1 MKPLDGPYIGLMSGT
16 SLDAIDAVL
25 LHCSSDRISLRE
37 TYSHAMPSGLRE
49 EILQLCQS
57 GADEIDRAGAVHL
70 ALGEQF
76 AEASLAL
83 LKKAGT
89 SATDIIAIGCHGQ
102 TIRHRP
108 GSRGF
113 TVQLGSADILAT
125 RTGIAVVC
133 DFRNRDMVLGGQGAP
148 LVPAFHRAM
157 WGSMPGTAVVNIG
170 GMANITW
177 LENGDVSS
185 GFDTGPGNVLIDGWI
200 RKHRGEQFD
209 QDGHWAA
216 SGQLQPALLA
226 RLQQEPYFTTP
237 PPKSTGREL
246 FCMEWL
252 NRHLNGE
259 SPEDVQATLLELTA
273 WSISEA
279 LQPLSPEKVL
289 VCGGGAHNKTLMRRI
304 QTLCN
309 STPVM
314 PTDEVGL
321 SADWV
326 EGAAF
331 AWLAWARMNQ
341 VPGNVRKVTGARA
354 EAVLG
359 ALYLP

>member
-1 MKPLDGPYIGLMSGT
+1 MKPVDGLYIGLMSGT
-16 SLDAIDAVL
+16 SVDAIDAVM
-25 LHCSSDRISLRE
+25 LHCSSDRVSLRG
-37 TYSHAMPSGLRE
+37 THSHAMPPGLRE
-49 EILQLCQS
+49 EILQLCQ
-57 GADEIDRAGAVHL
+57 GGTNEIDRAGAVHL

-76 AEASLAL
+76 ANASLEL
-83 LKKAGT
+83 LEKTGT
-89 SATDIIAIGCHGQ
+89 SASDIIAIGCHGQ
-102 TIRHRP
+102 TVRHRP
-108 GSRGF
+108 GRNGF
-113 TVQLGSADILAT
+113 TVQLGSADVLAA

-157 WGSMPGTAVVNIG
+157 WGSMSGTAVVNIG

-177 LENGDVSS
+177 LENGDVAS
-185 GFDTGPGNVLIDGWI
+185 GFDTGPGNVLMDGWVQ
-200 RKHRGEQFD
+200 RHRGEQFD
-209 QDGHWAA
+209 LDGRWAA
-216 SGQLQPALLA
+216 SGQLQPELLA
-226 RLQQEPYFTTP
+226 RMQQEPYFATP

-252 NRHLNGE
+252 SNHLNGE
-259 SPEDVQATLLELTA
+259 APEDVQATLLELTA

-279 LQPLSPEKVL
+279 LKPLMPEKVL
-289 VCGGGAHNKTLMRRI
+289 VCGGGAHNKALMARI
-304 QTLCN
+304 QTLC
-309 STPVM
+309 SAPVIA
-314 PTDEVGL
+314 TDEVGL
-321 SADWV
+321 SPDWV

-331 AWLAWARMNQ
+331 AWLAWARINQ

>member
-1 MKPLDGPYIGLMSGT
+1 MKPVDGLYIGLMSGT

-25 LHCSSDRISLRE
+25 LHCSSDHIGLRGTHSHIMPSSLRK
-37 TYSHAMPSGLRE
+37 
-49 EILQLCQS
+49 EILQLCQGCS
-57 GADEIDRAGAVHL
+57 NEIDRAGTVHL

-76 AEASLAL
+76 ADASLEL
-83 LKKAGT
+83 LKKADT
-89 SATDIIAIGCHGQ
+89 SASDIIAIGCHGQ

-108 GSRGF
+108 GSHGF
-113 TVQLGSADILAT
+113 TVQLGSADVLAA

-157 WGSMPGTAVVNIG
+157 WGSMSGTAVVNIG

-177 LENGDVSS
+177 LEKGDVSS
-185 GFDTGPGNVLIDGWI
+185 GFDTGPGNVLMDGWI
-200 RKHRGEQFD
+200 QKHRSAQFD
-209 QDGHWAA
+209 QDGQWAA
-216 SGQLQPALLA
+216 SGQLQPALLV

-246 FCMEWL
+246 FCMDWL
-252 NRHLNGE
+252 NNHLDGE
-259 SPEDVQATLLELTA
+259 SPADVQATLLELTA
-273 WSISEA
+273 WSITEA
-279 LQPLSPEKVL
+279 LKPLTPKQVL
-289 VCGGGAHNKTLMRRI
+289 ICGGGAHNKALMQRI
-304 QTLCN
+304 QALC
-309 STPVM
+309 SVTPVM
-314 PTDEVGL
+314 PTNDVGMD
-321 SADWV
+321 ADWV

-331 AWLAWARMNQ
+331 AWLAWARINQ

>member
-1 MKPLDGPYIGLMSGT
+1 MKPLDGLYIGLMSGT

-25 LHCSSDRISLRE
+25 LHCSSDRISLRG
-37 TYSHAMPSGLRE
+37 THSHAMPSELRE
-49 EILQLCQS
+49 EILQLCQN
-57 GADEIDRAGAVHL
+57 GASEIDRAGLVHL
-70 ALGEQF
+70 ELGEQF

-83 LKKAGT
+83 LNKTGT
-89 SATDIIAIGCHGQ
+89 PASAVIAIGCHGQ

-108 GSRGF
+108 GKHGF
-113 TVQLGSADILAT
+113 SVQIGSADTLAV
-125 RTGIAVVC
+125 RTGIAVVS

-157 WGSMPGTAVVNIG
+157 WGSMAGTAVVNIG

-177 LENGDVSS
+177 MENGDVTS
-185 GFDTGPGNVLIDGWI
+185 GFDTGPGNVLMDSWV
-200 RKHRGEQFD
+200 RKHRGDQFD

-216 SGQLQPALLA
+216 SGLLQPALLA
-226 RLQQEPYFTTP
+226 RMQQEPYFAMP

-252 NRHLNGE
+252 NGHLNGE
-259 SPEDVQATLLELTA
+259 SPVNVQATLLELTA
-273 WSISEA
+273 WSIAEA
-279 LQPLSPEKVL
+279 LKPLTPERVL
-289 VCGGGAHNKTLMRRI
+289 VCGGGAHNKMLMRRI

-309 STPVM
+309 HAPVI
-314 PTDEVGL
+314 PTDDVGL

-331 AWLAWARMNQ
+331 AWLAWARLNQ
-341 VPGNVRKVTGARA
+341 VPGNVRKVTGARS

>member
-1 MKPLDGPYIGLMSGT
+1 MKPRDGLYIGLMSGT

-25 LHCSSDRISLRE
+25 LYCSSESISLRE
-37 TYSHAMPSGLRE
+37 TYRHAMPAGLRE
-49 EILQLCQS
+49 EILKLCGS
-57 GADEIDRAGAVHL
+57 GADEIDRAGATHL

-83 LKKAGT
+83 LKKAGK

-108 GSRGF
+108 GKHGF
-113 TVQLGSADILAT
+113 SIQLGSADILAT

-157 WGSMPGTAVVNIG
+157 WGSMARTAVVNIG

-185 GFDTGPGNVLIDGWI
+185 GFDTGPGNVLMDSWI
-200 RKHRGEQFD
+200 RTHRGEEFD
-209 QDGHWAA
+209 QDGRWAS
-216 SGQLQPALLA
+216 SGQLHPALLA
-226 RLQQEPYFTTP
+226 RMQQEPYFAKA

-252 NRHLNGE
+252 NRHVSHE
-259 SPEDVQATLLELTA
+259 APEDVQATLLELTA

-279 LQPLSPEKVL
+279 LKPLSPEKVL
-289 VCGGGAHNKTLMRRI
+289 VCGGGAHNKALMQRI
-304 QTLCN
+304 NTLCN
-309 STPVM
+309 HTQVM
-314 PTDEVGL
+314 LTDAVGL

>member
-1 MKPLDGPYIGLMSGT
+1 MKPVDGLYIGLMSGT
-16 SLDAIDAVL
+16 SMDAIDAVL
-25 LHCSSDRISLRE
+25 LHCSSERFSLRG
-37 TYSHAMPSGLRE
+37 THSHAMPPRLRE
-49 EILQLCQS
+49 ELLQLCES
-57 GADEIDRAGAVHL
+57 GANEIDRAGVVHL
-70 ALGEQF
+70 VLGEQF
-76 AEASLAL
+76 AEASLQL
-83 LKKAGT
+83 LKKTGT
-89 SATDIIAIGCHGQ
+89 SASEIIAIGCHGQ

-108 GSRGF
+108 GSHGF
-113 TVQLGSADILAT
+113 TVQLGSADVLAV

-133 DFRNRDMVLGGQGAP
+133 DFRNRDMALGGQGAP

-185 GFDTGPGNVLIDGWI
+185 GFDTGPGNVLMDGWI

-209 QDGHWAA
+209 QGGHWAA
-216 SGQLQPALLA
+216 SGQLQPTLLA
-226 RLQQEPYFTTP
+226 RMQQEPYFTTP

-246 FCMEWL
+246 FCMDWL
-252 NRHLNGE
+252 NNHLNGE

-279 LQPLSPEKVL
+279 LKPLIPERAL
-289 VCGGGAHNKTLMRRI
+289 VCGGGAHNKVLMRRI

-309 STPVM
+309 STPVI

-331 AWLAWARMNQ
+331 AWLAWARINQ

>member
-1 MKPLDGPYIGLMSGT
+1 MKPVDGLYIGLMSGT
-16 SLDAIDAVL
+16 SMDAIDAVL
-25 LHCSSDRISLRE
+25 LYCSSDHIRLHETHSHPMPAELRK
-37 TYSHAMPSGLRE
+37 

-57 GADEIDRAGAVHL
+57 GADEIDRAGQVHL

-76 AEASLAL
+76 ANASLAL
-83 LKKAGT
+83 LNKAGV
-89 SATDIIAIGCHGQ
+89 SASDVVAIGCHGQ

-108 GSRGF
+108 GRNGF
-113 TVQLGSADILAT
+113 TVQLGSADSLAT

-157 WGSMPGTAVVNIG
+157 WGSMPRTAVVNIG
-170 GMANITW
+170 GMANLTW
-177 LENGDVSS
+177 LENGDVAS
-185 GFDTGPGNVLIDGWI
+185 GFDTGPGNVLMDGWI
-200 RKHRGEQFD
+200 QTHRGNHFD
-209 QDGHWAA
+209 QDGLWAA
-216 SGQLQPALLA
+216 SGKLQPELLS
-226 RLQQEPYFTTP
+226 RMQGEPYFTTP

-279 LQPLSPEKVL
+279 LKPLSPEKVL
-289 VCGGGAHNKTLMRRI
+289 VCGGGAHNKKLMQRI
-304 QTLCN
+304 QTLCD
-309 STPVM
+309 SAPVL
-314 PTDEVGL
+314 PTDAVGL
-321 SADWV
+321 DADWV

-331 AWLAWARMNQ
+331 AWLAWARINQ
-341 VPGNVRKVTGARA
+341 VPGNVRKVTGAAA

>member
-1 MKPLDGPYIGLMSGT
+1 MKPLDGLYIGLMSGT
-16 SLDAIDAVL
+16 SLDAIDSVL
-25 LHCSSDRISLRE
+25 LHCSSDRISLRG
-37 TYSHAMPSGLRE
+37 THSHTMPSSLRE

-57 GADEIDRAGAVHL
+57 GANEVDLAGSVHL

-76 AEASLAL
+76 AEASLEL
-83 LKKAGT
+83 LERTGT
-89 SATDIIAIGCHGQ
+89 SASDIIAIGCHGQ

-108 GSRGF
+108 GNHGF
-113 TVQLGSADILAT
+113 TVQLGSADVLAV

-157 WGSMPGTAVVNIG
+157 WGSMPNTAVVNIG

-177 LENGDVSS
+177 LENGDVGS
-185 GFDTGPGNVLIDGWI
+185 GFDTGPGNVLMDGWI
-200 RKHRGEQFD
+200 QKHHGKQFD
-209 QDGHWAA
+209 QDGLWAA
-216 SGQLQPALLA
+216 SGKLQPALLA

-246 FCMEWL
+246 FCMDWL
-252 NRHLNGE
+252 DRHLDGE
-259 SPEDVQATLLELTA
+259 SAADVQATLLELTA
-273 WSISEA
+273 WSITEA
-279 LQPLSPEKVL
+279 LNTLMPKKVL
-289 VCGGGAHNKTLMRRI
+289 VCGGGAHNRMLMQRI
-304 QTLCN
+304 QRLCN
-309 STPVM
+309 TAAVM
-314 PTDEVGL
+314 PTNDVGMD
-321 SADWV
+321 ADWV